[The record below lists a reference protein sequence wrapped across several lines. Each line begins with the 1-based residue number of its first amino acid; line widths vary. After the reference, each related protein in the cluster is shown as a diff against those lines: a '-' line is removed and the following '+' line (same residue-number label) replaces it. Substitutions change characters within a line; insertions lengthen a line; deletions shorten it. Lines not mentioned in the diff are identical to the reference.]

1 MDAEW
6 GMRQGAVKVYDLAS
20 PPRELRTSEEEGWG
34 GSTWG
39 LREGHPHHEA
49 ESWLQEFRQ
58 EVWDEVCG
66 SMEFK
71 ATGITEL
78 PADRA
83 HPKERQGGG

>member
-1 MDAEW
+1 MSEVAP
-6 GMRQGAVKVYDLAS
+6 S
-20 PPRELRTSEEEGWG
+20 PPILTFIQLLFGHQKEGEGWG

-83 HPKERQGGG
+83 QPKD